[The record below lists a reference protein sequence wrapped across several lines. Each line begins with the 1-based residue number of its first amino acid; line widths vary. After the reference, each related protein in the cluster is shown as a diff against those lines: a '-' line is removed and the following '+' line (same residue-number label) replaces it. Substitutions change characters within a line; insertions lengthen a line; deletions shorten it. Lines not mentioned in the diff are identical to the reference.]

1 MTRLVRAVA
10 IATCA
15 AFLGAAV
22 PALAAADA
30 KQVTLSG
37 NLACAMCILKQPGV
51 KTCTNVLVVKEK
63 GKDVTYALA
72 DNSVTQAFTMAA
84 CEKVLPV
91 KATGTVAE
99 AGGKKTL
106 TATKIEKT

>member
-1 MTRLVRAVA
+1 MTSLVRAVA
-10 IATCA
+10 IASAA
-15 AFLGAAV
+15 AFLAV
-22 PALAAADA
+22 ATPAPAEAG

-37 NLACAMCILKQPGV
+37 NLACALCILKQPGV
-51 KTCTNVLVVKEK
+51 KTCTNVLVVKEQ

-91 KATGTVAE
+91 KATGTVTE

-106 TATKIEKT
+106 TASKIEKT

>member
-1 MTRLVRAVA
+1 MTSLVRAVA

-15 AFLGAAV
+15 AFL
-22 PALAAADA
+22 AAAA
-30 KQVTLSG
+30 PARAEAGTQVTLSG
-37 NLACAMCILKQPGV
+37 NLACALCILKQPGV

-63 GKDVTYALA
+63 GKDVIYALT
-72 DNSVTQAFTMAA
+72 DNAVTQPLTMAA

-91 KATGTVAE
+91 KATGTVTE

-106 TATKIEKT
+106 TATRIEKT